1 VTGTRVGKTAG
12 MRPERALQWFARLA
26 RILSWPFARFD
37 VDGGDAMNDAV
48 ETGIIV
54 VDHRSLFDVVAGVI
68 IFHKYRRYPR
78 LLVEKKYVDSKW
90 TRPFARAIGAIPVD
104 RAAGRGEAFSAA
116 VTALHSGITILLLP
130 EGKIRFDPDHPLS
143 TGKAATGVS
152 RLAEA
157 SGMPVIAAGMI
168 GTEQVWPGSRTLPY
182 LNPFRRRPWVTC
194 RISDRPVTFT
204 STDHHER
211 TEQAMADVRRMM
223 AECAAAAERRDQR
236 SLAA

>member
-1 VTGTRVGKTAG
+1 
-12 MRPERALQWFARLA
+12 MRPERALAWLARLA

-37 VDGGDAMNDAV
+37 VDGGDAMNEAV

-54 VDHRSLFDVVAGVI
+54 VDHRSLFDVVAGLI

-104 RAAGRGEAFSAA
+104 RAAGRGEAFHAA
-116 VTALHSGITILLLP
+116 VTALNDGITILLLP
-130 EGKIRFDPDHPLS
+130 EGRIHHDPDRPLT
-143 TGKAATGVS
+143 TGRAATGVS

-157 SGMPVIAAGMI
+157 SGFPVIAAGMM
-168 GTEQVWPGSRTLPY
+168 GTELVWPASRHLPY
-182 LNPFRRRPWVTC
+182 LNPFRRRPFVTC
-194 RISDRPVTFT
+194 RISDRPVVFT
-204 STDHHER
+204 GTDHHER

-223 AECAAAAERRDQR
+223 TECQAAVEQR
-236 SLAA
+236 NQRALAA